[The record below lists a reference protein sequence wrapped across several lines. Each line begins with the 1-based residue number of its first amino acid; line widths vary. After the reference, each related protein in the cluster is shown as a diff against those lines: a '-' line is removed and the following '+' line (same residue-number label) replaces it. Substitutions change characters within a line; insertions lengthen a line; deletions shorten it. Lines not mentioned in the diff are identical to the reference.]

1 MFLRLVMQVLTDEN
15 KTIKSTLIESSSL
28 GVLSEDRLKILI
40 RLSKEPSYC
49 AAIAKELKMQ
59 VQTVYYHVG
68 LLEKA
73 GLVKLIDLEAKSGAM
88 AKKYAA
94 TSDALTV
101 ILNSSNAKPLR
112 LQKDKEPPLL
122 FKDFIDGGVL
132 NAHIV
137 IGSPDPHGKYRS
149 RGSELCVSEF
159 SMLLGSYCSFN
170 FPLYYLDTEVNDKI
184 KKEHLILIGGPKV
197 NTLVAE
203 INGKLPIKFDETTFD
218 LYSTLSRKRYG
229 ENVGIIELID
239 SPFAKN
245 KKILLIGGLN
255 HIGTRAAVLAL
266 LTKMKYVEKGNA
278 FDANTLAR
286 VIEGFDENGDSIVD
300 QTEILE

>member
-1 MFLRLVMQVLTDEN
+1 MQVITNEN
-15 KTIKSTLIESSSL
+15 KAIKTTLVLPQSL
-28 GVLSEDRLKILI
+28 GALSQDGITILTRLA
-40 RLSKEPSYC
+40 KEPSYC
-49 AAIAKELKMQ
+49 AAIAKELNMQ

-73 GLVKLIDLEAKSGAM
+73 GLVKLIEYEEKSGAM

-101 ILNSSNAKPLR
+101 ILNENNAKTLK

-122 FKDFIDGGVL
+122 FKDFIEEGAL
-132 NAHIV
+132 NAHI
-137 IGSPDPHGKYRS
+137 ILGSPDPHGKYRS
-149 RGSELCVSEF
+149 RGSELCVAELT
-159 SMLLGSYCSFN
+159 MLLGSYCSFN
-170 FPLYYLDTEVNDKI
+170 FPLYYLDTEVNEKI
-184 KKEHLILIGGPKV
+184 KKENLILIGGPKV

-203 INGKLPIKFDETTFD
+203 INSKLPIHFEETTFD

-266 LTKMKYVEKGNA
+266 LTKMKYIEKGNT
-278 FDANTLAR
+278 FNSQTIAR

>member
-1 MFLRLVMQVLTDEN
+1 MQVITNEN
-15 KTIKSTLIESSSL
+15 KVIKTTLVQPSSL
-28 GVLSEDRLKILI
+28 GALSQDRITILT
-40 RLSKEPSYC
+40 RLAKEPSYC

-73 GLVKLIDLEAKSGAM
+73 GLVKLIEYEEKSGAM

-101 ILNSSNAKPLR
+101 ILNENNAKPLK
-112 LQKDKEPPLL
+112 LQKDKEPPLI
-122 FKDFIDGGVL
+122 FKEFIQDGVL
-132 NAHIV
+132 NARII

-149 RGSELCVSEF
+149 RGSEFCVSELT
-159 SMLLGSYCSFN
+159 MLLGAYASFE
-170 FPLYYLDTEVNDKI
+170 FPLYYLDTEVNERI
-184 KKEHLILIGGPKV
+184 KKENLILIGGPKV

-203 INGKLPIKFDETTFD
+203 INSKLPIHFEETTFD

-266 LTKMKYVEKGNA
+266 LTKMKYLEKGNT
-278 FDANTLAR
+278 FNPQIIAR

>member
-1 MFLRLVMQVLTDEN
+1 MQVITNEN
-15 KTIKSTLIESSSL
+15 KVIKTTLVQPPSL
-28 GVLSEDRLKILI
+28 GALSQDRITILT
-40 RLSKEPSYC
+40 RLAKEPSYC

-73 GLVKLIDLEAKSGAM
+73 GLVKLIEYEEKSGAM

-101 ILNSSNAKPLR
+101 ILNENNAKPLK
-112 LQKDKEPPLL
+112 LQKDKEPPLI
-122 FKDFIDGGVL
+122 FKEFIQDGVL
-132 NAHIV
+132 NARII

-149 RGSELCVSEF
+149 RGSEFCVSELT
-159 SMLLGSYCSFN
+159 MLLGAYASFE
-170 FPLYYLDTEVNDKI
+170 FPLYYLDTEINERI
-184 KKEHLILIGGPKV
+184 KKENLILIGGPKV

-203 INGKLPIKFDETTFD
+203 INSKLPIHFEETTFD

-266 LTKMKYVEKGNA
+266 LTKMKYLEKGNT
-278 FDANTLAR
+278 FNPQIIAR